1 MKRFA
6 WIIILSLVFAVFVA
20 GCAGRGTADRVGDE
34 NADLKIY
41 TTFYPLYYFTQR
53 IAGDK
58 ASVESLVPAGVEPH
72 EYEPSMKQMGGIY
85 DGDVFIFLGESM
97 EPWAKKLQGNLEEK
111 GISVLEA
118 GEGIIAENDPHVW
131 LDPLLA
137 KEISQKIFAALAKA
151 DEQNADYYKQ
161 NYSALENQLEGLH
174 GDFKS
179 ALSQSHRKDV
189 VTSHAIFGYLA
200 RRYGLN
206 QRAVAGLSPQ
216 EEPSLKKLMELT
228 EIVKELGIK
237 YIFTETLGSS
247 KLSDSLA
254 REAGIST
261 LVFNPLESWTQ
272 KELDD
277 GQDYFSVMRQNLE
290 VLMTALA
297 Q

>member
-1 MKRFA
+1 MKRYA
-6 WIIILSLVFAVFVA
+6 GIIILSLVFALVVA
-20 GCAGRGTADRVGDE
+20 GCAGRGTADRVGNG

-41 TTFYPLYYFTQR
+41 TTFYPLHYFTQR

-58 ASVESLVPAGVEPH
+58 ASAESLVPAGVEPH

-97 EPWAKKLQGNLEEK
+97 EPWAKKLQGNLGEK

-137 KEISQKIFAALAKA
+137 REISQKIFAALAKA

-161 NYSALENQLEGLH
+161 NYLALENQLEGLH
-174 GDFKS
+174 EDYKS
-179 ALSQSHRKDV
+179 ALSQSPRKDV

-206 QRAVAGLSPQ
+206 QWAVAGLSPQ

-237 YIFTETLGSS
+237 YIFTETLGSG

-261 LVFNPLESWTQ
+261 LVFNPLESLTQ

-290 VLMTALA
+290 VLKTALA